1 MSWADAIAVGAGF
14 VTGALTAVIAGGGGM
29 FLVPVLTLGL
39 GMPVAQATG
48 VSLGAVVLAALA
60 SAWSHARLG
69 LVRWKAALAFGLA
82 SMPAAQFS
90 AHAHAVVPERYALLG
105 FSGLLVVV
113 AVRMARA
120 EGPPP
125 GAVGRA
131 PRPLFLLAGGA
142 VVGLVAG
149 FFGISGGFM
158 AVPALAL
165 GMGLALPEAVGT
177 SVVVIFLT
185 GLGGAFGHFRAGTLP
200 LAMTLKVG
208 GGAAAGALLG
218 GLFAGR
224 LPVAVLRRALSG
236 LLVVVAVLTA
246 WKAL

>member
-1 MSWADAIAVGAGF
+1 MSWADAIAIGAGF
-14 VTGALTAVIAGGGGM
+14 ITGALTSIVAGGGGM
-29 FLVPVLTLGL
+29 FLVPVLTFGL
-39 GMPVAQATG
+39 GVPVAEAAG

-69 LVRWKAALAFGLA
+69 LVRWKAALLFGLA

-90 AHAHAVVPERYALLG
+90 AYAHAVVPERVALLG
-105 FSGLLVVV
+105 FAGLLVLVG
-113 AVRMARA
+113 VRMARA
-120 EGPPP
+120 DVPVPA
-125 GAVGRA
+125 AVRRG

-142 VVGLVAG
+142 GVGLLAG

-158 AVPALAL
+158 AVPTLAL

-177 SVVVIFLT
+177 SVAVIFLT
-185 GLGGAFGHFRAGTLP
+185 GLGGAVGHFRAGTLP
-200 LAMTLKVG
+200 LELTLKVG

-218 GLFAGR
+218 GLLAGR
-224 LPVAVLRRALSG
+224 LPVTLLRRALSG
-236 LLVVVAVLTA
+236 LLLVVAAVTA